1 MTGLPSPRL
10 WLVRHGQTAWSLSRR
25 HTGTTDLPLTPT
37 GETEAGALAP
47 WLAAARFTRVL
58 TSPRQRARR
67 TCALAG
73 LGDQAE
79 IEPDL
84 AEWDYGDYE
93 GVTSAEI
100 RVARPGWNVYRDGA
114 PAGETPADVEARADR
129 LIARLAALAG
139 NIALFSHGQFSSAL
153 AARWIGLPIADG
165 RRFALTTASLSL
177 LSISPDQA
185 DTRVISLWNAVPDGP
200 GR

>member
-1 MTGLPSPRL
+1 M
-10 WLVRHGQTAWSLSRR
+10 
-25 HTGTTDLPLTPT
+25 
-37 GETEAGALAP
+37 
-47 WLAAARFTRVL
+47 L

-67 TCALAG
+67 TCDLAG

-84 AEWDYGDYE
+84 AEWDYGQFE

-100 RVARPGWNVYRDGA
+100 RVTRPGWNVFADGA
-114 PAGETPADVEARADR
+114 PGGETPADVEARADR
-129 LIARLAALAG
+129 LIGRLTALTG

-153 AARWIGLPIADG
+153 AAHWIGLPIADG
-165 RRFALTTASLSL
+165 RRFALATASLSL

-185 DTRVISLWNAVPDGP
+185 DSRVISLWNAVPGGP

>member
-1 MTGLPSPRL
+1 MTPPSLRL
-10 WLVRHGQTAWSLSRR
+10 WLIRHGQTAWSLSRR
-25 HTGTTDLPLTPT
+25 HTGTTDLSLTPT
-37 GETEAGALAP
+37 GETEARALAP
-47 WLAAARFTRVL
+47 WLTAAPFTKVL

-67 TCALAG
+67 TCDLAG

-84 AEWDYGDYE
+84 AEWDYGQVE

-100 RVARPGWNVYRDGA
+100 RVTRPGWNVFADGA
-114 PAGETPADVEARADR
+114 PGGETPADVEARADR
-129 LIARLAALAG
+129 LIGRLTALTG
-139 NIALFSHGQFSSAL
+139 NIALFSHGQLSSAL

-185 DTRVISLWNAVPDGP
+185 DTRVISLWNAVPGGP